1 MKKEICAVFAL
12 VCFIVTA
19 FCGMAFAAAGAEMKL
34 TGPSSVTVGSEF
46 KLELKIKLSGT
57 EAGTDKDQIK
67 GVGLILEYDPNILEY
82 KENNKESVY
91 NSQFLDGAQDIMSIP
106 DLGELGLGYTKTS
119 GGINVA
125 PDTDVIFATIVFAVK
140 SNASTAKT
148 TSIVIQNDGTATAIT
163 LKDDRSFAP
172 PVLVQLA
179 PITIAPIPTGTLTLS
194 LTPAEAGWRVLGE
207 TGWRPSGGTYTV
219 EIPTAESVTKTVE
232 FKPTDGYFTP
242 ANKTYT
248 IKKGANTDSVSYV
261 KKGSVKATLTPA
273 AAKWRLAP
281 VDPTGTWRDSGYE
294 YTNLEVGTYT
304 VIYGDVSGY
313 ATPSPKTI
321 AISATNPEKKDN
333 AWDASANYAAWG
345 TLTISII
352 PEAVKDKA
360 QWYVD
365 GNSADK
371 YASGHKQ
378 PLQGGSHDIYFTDV
392 DGYTTPK
399 VLTVSIADAKDVS
412 KEVEYIAKS
421 LLTVTLSPDSV
432 AANGGKWILGGKEY
446 ASKAGVKVDA
456 GTYSISFKAAAHFF
470 TPAAKN
476 VTVVAGQPK
485 NELVEYTEKGKI
497 TVNLTPAAGQW
508 RLNTDAA
515 DKWRGSG
522 TSAEDLGAAAYTISY
537 RPMDG
542 HVTPADETVNISAA
556 AKPGENTKIIAR
568 QYAEHGT
575 LTVTITPDVISGDA
589 RWYLTTDAAKEYRSG
604 TTLSLAP
611 GDYTIAFKEVSGY
624 TTPAEIPVAVPAATP
639 VNKTGEYKKIETG
652 TIKVT
657 IEPEAVS
664 ADARW
669 YVDGDTENG
678 YTSGQSVTVAI
689 GVHTVSFAKI
699 GGYNTPADE
708 EVTIAADDAKELTAT
723 YTANSG
729 GGGGGCN
736 AGVAA
741 FALLAVAP
749 LVLRRK
755 K

>member
-19 FCGMAFAAAGAEMKL
+19 FCGMAFAAAGATVQL
-34 TGPSSVTVGSEF
+34 TGVPSVQVGNEVSIQIQLQSQGMTD
-46 KLELKIKLSGT
+46 KLDSNTIILIFDALKFEYVNAKVSDRFVNSSIDESN
-57 EAGTDKDQIK
+57 AGTGTLKF
-67 GVGLILEYDPNILEY
+67 G
-82 KENNKESVY
+82 
-91 NSQFLDGAQDIMSIP
+91 FM
-106 DLGELGLGYTKTS
+106 DLGN
-119 GGINVA
+119 GIDISTQTV
-125 PDTDVIFATIVFAVK
+125 FATVALKARKGGEGTNTKITFGTPLQLLF
-140 SNASTAKT
+140 NST
-148 TSIVIQNDGTATAIT
+148 
-163 LKDDRSFAP
+163 P
-172 PVLVQLA
+172 LA
-179 PITIAPIPTGTLTLS
+179 PENVKTVDLEVEVTSIPTGTLKLD
-194 LTPAEAGWRVLGE
+194 LTPGNAEWKVLG
-207 TGWRPSGGTYTV
+207 GGPDKWLTSADIYTV

-294 YTNLEVGTYT
+294 YTNLEAGTYT

-321 AISATNPEKKDN
+321 TISATNPEKKDN

-485 NELVEYTEKGKI
+485 NELVEYTEKGNI

-556 AKPGENTKIIAR
+556 AKPGENTKVIAR

-689 GVHTVSFAKI
+689 GGHTVSFAKI

-741 FALLAVAP
+741 FALLFIPCLWVM
-749 LVLRRK
+749 RK
-755 K
+755 R